1 MSLPII
7 RWISSKI
14 ASVVLAVG
22 TDFVLGRVVLAITV
36 LTDGSCK
43 TTGLLVSSFRALSL
57 RIYGYLVLSVFI

>member
-43 TTGLLVSSFRALSL
+43 TTGLLVSHSKL
-57 RIYGYLVLSVFI
+57 YH